1 MKHFLRILTLAV
13 LTAGAL
19 AGCSDDGPKA
29 DAQHGV
35 GTVTGTVIDDFGD
48 ALGGVTVSC
57 ADGASTTSTDLD
69 GTYALE
75 GVKIGT
81 GIVTFSKSGYQTA
94 SVTVTAAK
102 FNAEGVA
109 TVDASLEYAAAKIEG
124 RVLDAKNGNA
134 PLEGATVS
142 ISESQSVTTGADGRY
157 ALENLPLDTY
167 DVTFAKEG
175 YATIVRKIGPDAFVD
190 GVAALDMTMGGREI
204 LRDKTA
210 DDLALAD
217 KWYFNEYRG
226 GRNAESYPH
235 WDWSTDYMAALDFY
249 GNWEEQNEGTT
260 LRIRNDEGDRSNPA
274 DTDVFDSYVYGSKL
288 ITDDN
293 RIMTL
298 QVRTTSRSAS
308 ACRSSISRRR
318 SPRR

>member
-175 YATIVRKIGPDAFVD
+175 YATIVRKIGPDVMAVF
-190 GVAALDMTMGGREI
+190 T
-204 LRDKTA
+204 
-210 DDLALAD
+210 
-217 KWYFNEYRG
+217 
-226 GRNAESYPH
+226 ES
-235 WDWSTDYMAALDFY
+235 
-249 GNWEEQNEGTT
+249 
-260 LRIRNDEGDRSNPA
+260 
-274 DTDVFDSYVYGSKL
+274 
-288 ITDDN
+288 
-293 RIMTL
+293 
-298 QVRTTSRSAS
+298 
-308 ACRSSISRRR
+308 
-318 SPRR
+318 